1 MTFSVPAESVGPQ
14 DNRLELIDQATLLSM
29 RATGRGQLMQMTWLY
44 EHPVDYDGLK
54 RFHHNLGYGLY
65 GRRIER
71 SPLPFGRHR
80 WVSAL
85 GPACDID
92 FAETPRPRAELTDW
106 IDERA
111 QLPIDPETG
120 PAWRLSVLP
129 LTDGSTAI
137 SVVGSHCI
145 GDGGGGLF
153 TMVCAVNGLTRD
165 FGYPAPGSRS
175 RLRGLITDTRQ
186 TVRDLPAIAKAAVAV
201 TKLVLASRRQ
211 NRESAPATV
220 EAALGP
226 EYDEEFIVPAI
237 TIFVDAAEWD
247 ARANALGGNSY
258 SLLAGLAAKFA
269 ERIDRREA
277 DGSVTL
283 LAAVSQRTLEDT
295 RANAMSLAK
304 ASVDPEPVTEDLSG
318 ARAALKAAV
327 TAVREAGDD
336 MGLVLPL
343 IPLIPKR
350 VMKHAG
356 GALFGFGNLPV
367 ACSNMGDLDASIGRP
382 DGTQAEY
389 VYLRGVDRQMTRRE
403 HERANGELVLV
414 SGRIAGKVS
423 VGVIAYRPGAENSK
437 AALRELAAKTLAE
450 FELTGVID

>member
-1 MTFSVPAESVGPQ
+1 MTFSVPARSVGPQ

-29 RATGRGQLMQMTWLY
+29 RATGRGQLMQMSWLY
-44 EHPVDYDGLK
+44 THPVDFDGLK
-54 RFHHNLGYGLY
+54 RFHQNLGYGLY

-71 SPLPFGRHR
+71 SPVPFGRHR
-80 WVSAL
+80 WVSTP
-85 GPACDID
+85 GPASDID
-92 FAETPRPRAELTDW
+92 FAPHPRPRAELSDW
-106 IDERA
+106 IDERV

-137 SVVGSHCI
+137 SIVGSHCI
-145 GDGGGGLF
+145 CDGGGALF
-153 TMVCAVNGLTRD
+153 TMACAANGVTED
-165 FGYPAPGSRS
+165 FGYPPPRSRS
-175 RLRGLITDTRQ
+175 RLRGALADTRQ
-186 TVRDLPAIAKAAVAV
+186 TVRDLPAITRAAAAV

-211 NRESAPATV
+211 TQAAQAPSTA
-220 EAALGP
+220 AALGP
-226 EYDEEFIVPAI
+226 EYDREFIVPAV
-237 TIFVDAAEWD
+237 TIFVDIADWD

-269 ERIDRREA
+269 ERIGRREA

-295 RANAMSLAK
+295 RANAMSLGK
-304 ASVDPEPVTEDLSG
+304 ASVDPEPVTTDLSG
-318 ARAALKAAV
+318 IRAALKTAV
-327 TAVREAGDD
+327 AAVRESNDD
-336 MGLVLPL
+336 LGPLLPV
-343 IPLIPKR
+343 IPLIPER
-350 VMKHAG
+350 VMKRAA

-382 DGTQAEY
+382 DGTQADY

-403 HERANGELVLV
+403 HEQANGELVLV

-423 VGVIAYRPGAENSK
+423 VGVIAYQPGAENSK

>member
-1 MTFSVPAESVGPQ
+1 MTFSIPAESVGPQ
-14 DNRLELIDQATLLSM
+14 DNRLELIDQATLSSM
-29 RATGRGQLMQMTWLY
+29 RATGRGQLMQMSWLY
-44 EHPVDYDGLK
+44 EHPVDFEGLK
-54 RFHHNLGYGLY
+54 RFYHNLGYGLY

-80 WVSAL
+80 WVSSL
-85 GPACDID
+85 GPPADID
-92 FAETPRPRAELTDW
+92 FAPQPRPRAELTDW
-106 IDERA
+106 IDECA
-111 QLPIDPETG
+111 QLPIDPEVG

-137 SVVGSHCI
+137 SVIGSHCI
-145 GDGGGGLF
+145 GDGGGALF
-153 TMVCAVNGLTRD
+153 QLVCAVHGVNRD

-175 RLRGLITDTRQ
+175 RLLTLITDFGQ

-211 NRESAPATV
+211 SRESAPVKA
-220 EAALGP
+220 EAELGP
-226 EYDEEFIVPAI
+226 EYDQEFIVPGI
-237 TIFVDAAEWD
+237 TIFVDTAEWD

-283 LAAVSQRTLEDT
+283 LAAVSQRTMEDT

-304 ASVDPEPVTEDLSG
+304 ASVDPEPVTKDLSA
-318 ARAALKAAV
+318 ARAALKTAV
-327 TAVREAGDD
+327 TAARESNDD
-336 MGLVLPL
+336 LGLVLPL

-350 VMKHAG
+350 VMKHVG
-356 GALFGFGNLPV
+356 SALFGFGNLPV
-367 ACSNMGDLDASIGRP
+367 ACSNMGELDASIGRP

-403 HERANGELVLV
+403 HERANGELVVV
-414 SGRIAGKVS
+414 SGRIAGKVTI
-423 VGVIAYRPGAENSK
+423 GVIAYRPGAENSK

>member
-14 DNRLELIDQATLLSM
+14 DNQLELIDQATLLSM
-29 RATGRGQLMQMTWLY
+29 RATGRGQLMQMSWLY
-44 EHPVDYDGLK
+44 ERPVDFDGLK

-85 GPACDID
+85 GPAADID
-92 FAETPRPRAELTDW
+92 FAEKPRPRAELTDW
-106 IDERA
+106 IDECA
-111 QLPIDPETG
+111 QLPIDPEAG

-145 GDGGGGLF
+145 GDGGGALLQLAY
-153 TMVCAVNGLTRD
+153 AVNGLTRD
-165 FGYPAPGSRS
+165 LGYPAPGSRS
-175 RLRGLITDTRQ
+175 RLRGLITDARQ
-186 TVRDLPAIAKAAVAV
+186 TVRDLPATAKAAVAV

-211 NRESAPATV
+211 NRESAPAKV

-237 TIFVDAAEWD
+237 TLFVDAAEWD

-269 ERIDRREA
+269 ERIDRRER

-304 ASVDPEPVTEDLSG
+304 ASVDPEPVTQDLSG
-318 ARAALKAAV
+318 ARAALKTAV
-327 TAVREAGDD
+327 TAVREADD
-336 MGLVLPL
+336 DLGLVLPL

-367 ACSNMGDLDASIGRP
+367 ACSNMGELDASIGRP
-382 DGTQAEY
+382 DGTQADY

-414 SGRIAGKVS
+414 SGRIAGKVTI
-423 VGVIAYRPGAENSK
+423 GVIAYRPGAENSK

>member
-1 MTFSVPAESVGPQ
+1 MTFSLPPRSVGTQ
-14 DNRLELIDQATLLSM
+14 HNQLELLDQATLLSM
-29 RATGRGQLMQMTWLY
+29 RATGRGQLMQMSWLY
-44 EHPVDYDGLK
+44 THPVDFDGLK

-85 GPACDID
+85 GPASDID
-92 FAETPRPRAELTDW
+92 FAPHPRPRAELSDW
-106 IDERA
+106 IDERV
-111 QLPIDPETG
+111 QLPIDPEKG

-129 LTDGSTAI
+129 LCDGSTAI
-137 SVVGSHCI
+137 SIVGSHCI
-145 GDGGGGLF
+145 ADGSGALF
-153 TMVCAVNGLTRD
+153 TMACAANGVTED
-165 FGYPAPGSRS
+165 FGYPPAGSRS
-175 RLRGLITDTRQ
+175 WLRGVIADTRQ
-186 TVRDLPAIAKAAVAV
+186 TVRELPAIARAAVAV
-201 TKLVLASRRQ
+201 TKLVLASRRRKAELGQ
-211 NRESAPATV
+211 PSGA
-220 EAALGP
+220 AALGP
-226 EYDEEFIVPAI
+226 EYDRDFIVPAI
-237 TIFVDAAEWD
+237 TIFVDIPEWD
-247 ARANALGGNSY
+247 ARADALAGNSY

-269 ERIDRREA
+269 ERMGRREA

-283 LAAVSQRTLEDT
+283 LAAVSQRTFEDT

-304 ASVDPEPVTEDLSG
+304 ASVDPEPVTTDLSA
-318 ARAALKAAV
+318 ARAALKSAV
-327 TAVREAGDD
+327 AAVRESNDD

-350 VMKHAG
+350 VMKHAA

-403 HERANGELVLV
+403 HEQANGELVVV

-423 VGVIAYRPGAENSK
+423 IGVIAYQPGGENSTS
-437 AALRELAAKTLAE
+437 ALRELAAKTLAE